1 MLNIVATYGRSL
13 YALVLGL
20 FTGRWVLMALGHEGY
35 GLYGVVGGMT
45 FFLSFFNSL
54 SATAISRFYAYEV
67 GKAANAES
75 YEEGLLE
82 CRRWFN
88 TALMIH
94 SVVPLVC
101 VVVGYPLGEWAVRNW
116 LAIPSERVGE
126 CVQVFRFACISCL
139 SAMVNV
145 PFQAMYTAKQYIA
158 ELTIYGIA
166 ASTLQ
171 ACFLYYIASHPSN
184 WLVRY
189 AAWTCFIVV
198 VPQIII
204 CLRALR
210 VFPECRI
217 NLRLCWD
224 RARVKSLLCYSGWH
238 TFGALGGLFR
248 GQGLAIL
255 VNKYF
260 GANANAAMSIANTV
274 NGQAGSLAAAMQGAF
289 TPAISQA
296 CGAGD
301 DAKMRSLAYRA
312 CKFGLILTLMFAI
325 PLSVEITNVM
335 TLWLKNPPTYAA
347 GLCLCMIAMLVADKS
362 TIGHMCAVN
371 AKGRIALYQFVLGG
385 CLILTLPVAWVLA
398 GMGYGIYSVGAA
410 LFSMT
415 ALSAIGRV
423 WFARKLAGM
432 GMRFWLVKIVL
443 PIGIVSAIASGACF
457 IPRSMLPPTLLR
469 LCITS
474 AIAEI
479 TMLPLVWSIV
489 LQKEER
495 EYVAC
500 RIARIRKRFV

>member
-1 MLNIVATYGRSL
+1 M
-13 YALVLGL
+13 
-20 FTGRWVLMALGHEGY
+20 LMALGHEGY

-45 FFLSFFNSL
+45 FFLSFFNGL

-88 TALMIH
+88 TAFMIH
-94 SVVPLVC
+94 SVVPLAC
-101 VVVGYPLGEWAVRNW
+101 VIVGYPIGEWAVCNW
-116 LAIPSERVGE
+116 LSIPHERIGE
-126 CVQVFRFACISCL
+126 CVWVFRFACISCL
-139 SAMVNV
+139 ASMVNV

-171 ACFLYYIASHPSN
+171 ACFLYYIASHPSD

-189 AAWTCFIVV
+189 SAWTCLIAV
-198 VPQIII
+198 VPQVII

-210 VFPECRI
+210 VFPECKI
-217 NLRLCWD
+217 NLRLCWS
-224 RARVKSLLCYSGWH
+224 RVRVKSLLYYSGWH
-238 TFGALGGLFR
+238 AFGALGGLFR
-248 GQGLAIL
+248 GQGIAIL

-274 NGQAGSLAAAMQGAF
+274 NGQTGSLAAAMQGAF
-289 TPAISQA
+289 TPAISHA

-325 PLSVEITNVM
+325 PLSVEIKNVI
-335 TLWLKNPPTYAA
+335 TLWLKTPPPYAA
-347 GLCLCMIAMLVADKS
+347 GLCLCMFAMLVVDKS

-398 GMGYGIYSVGAA
+398 EMGYGIYSIGVA

-415 ALSAIGRV
+415 AISAIGRV

-432 GMRFWLVKIVL
+432 SMRIWVAKIVL
-443 PIGIVSAIASGACF
+443 PIGIVAAIALGACF
-457 IPRSMLPPTLLR
+457 MSRLMMPPTLLR
-469 LCITS
+469 LCITGVV
-474 AIAEI
+474 AEI
-479 TMLPLVWSIV
+479 TLLPLAWGVV

-495 EYVAC
+495 EYVTE
-500 RIARIRKRFV
+500 RIAQVKNRFV